1 MRIGI
6 DRPAADRI
14 HEDQRAF
21 RRLLE
26 AFAYP
31 GRIVTLAEGRPAHA
45 VVFETLADAATP
57 LWIDKGFTAI
67 RDRAAAARWPL
78 TERACCAFALCRGE
92 RLDHLDGFAMG
103 TSADPHLSATIVAEI
118 AALSGGA
125 PFQLSGPGI
134 GSEGRV
140 FAPLGLPEAFP
151 AAWARNNAAYPC
163 GVDIILTAGE
173 LCACLPR
180 SVRLEA
186 ADVRSC

>member
-1 MRIGI
+1 MRIGL
-6 DRPAADRI
+6 DRRGRERI

-45 VVFETLADAATP
+45 IVLETLADAGTP
-57 LWIDKGFTAI
+57 LWIEDGFEAI

-78 TERACCAFALCRGE
+78 TDQGCCAFALCRVEALGC
-92 RLDHLDGFAMG
+92 LDGFAMG
-103 TSADPHLSATIVAEI
+103 TLADPHLSATVVAEV

-125 PFQLSGPGI
+125 PFALSGPGV
-134 GSEGRV
+134 GPEGRV

-163 GVDIILTAGE
+163 GVDLILTAGP

-180 SVRLEA
+180 KTKLETT
-186 ADVRSC
+186 DVCSR